1 MVFDDPDDYIGKIG
15 GRRVLKYMI
24 VITIAVIIYLMLSS
38 IKVEVHR
45 VKETLR
51 YKGFLVE
58 IESGNQVTIRN
69 GEKVVAHFSYSG
81 EKTEG
86 EIIDMVEQALKLC
99 EA

>member
-1 MVFDDPDDYIGKIG
+1 M
-15 GRRVLKYMI
+15 LKYMI
-24 VITIAVIIYLMLSS
+24 VITIAAIIYLMLSS

-58 IESGNQVTIRN
+58 IASGNQVTIRN
-69 GEKVVAHFSYSG
+69 GEKAIAHFSYSG

-86 EIIDMVEQALKLC
+86 EIIDMVEQVLKLC